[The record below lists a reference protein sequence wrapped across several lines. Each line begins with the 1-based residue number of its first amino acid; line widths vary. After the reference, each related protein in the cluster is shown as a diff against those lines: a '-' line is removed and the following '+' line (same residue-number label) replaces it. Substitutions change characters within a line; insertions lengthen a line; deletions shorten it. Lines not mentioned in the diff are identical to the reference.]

1 MNQVTLKSL
10 AEELA
15 LVSESRNSDSFLQ
28 ARKITLDEKANVI
41 LVTKNNHDSE
51 FGFSIS
57 INTNKK
63 LNRQFAY
70 FNLIKK
76 NNFDTF
82 EKVTSLGKPVDV
94 DQEFYFYH
102 VCEELEKITQL
113 F

>member
-1 MNQVTLKSL
+1 MEQVTLKLL
-10 AEELA
+10 ADK
-15 LVSESRNSDSFLQ
+15 LVQTSEGRRTDSFLQ

-41 LVTKNNHDSE
+41 LVTKNDSE

-63 LNRQFAY
+63 LHRQFAY

-82 EKVTSLGKPVDV
+82 EKVTSLGQPVDV

-102 VCEELEKITQL
+102 VCEELERITQL